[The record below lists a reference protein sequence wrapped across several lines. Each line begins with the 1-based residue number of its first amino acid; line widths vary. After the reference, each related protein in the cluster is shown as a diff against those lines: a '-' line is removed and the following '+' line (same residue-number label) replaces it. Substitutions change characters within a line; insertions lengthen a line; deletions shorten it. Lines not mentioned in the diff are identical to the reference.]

1 MVHFHIISKLVKV
14 SSEALLKYHLYEF
27 ELASVPKTVL
37 EVTWLRNQLS
47 QLAQWV
53 FR

>member
-27 ELASVPKTVL
+27 ELASALTLCVIQHL
-37 EVTWLRNQLS
+37 
-47 QLAQWV
+47 
-53 FR
+53 